1 MIELHPFLQ
10 VILAGLFLAA
20 FLISA
25 AKNSGEDDDED
36 DDKRS
41 RKSRQAGDRDE

>member
-25 AKNSGEDDDED
+25 AKNSGEDDED
-36 DDKRS
+36 DEND
-41 RKSRQAGDRDE
+41 RKSRQAGDQR